1 MAVRMT
7 VVNPVDAGDP
17 YTTPQD
23 ILLEDHESGEI
34 YIGRAPG
41 NHVQLAN
48 SAVSGQHVRIVRQG
62 DDFVLHDLGS
72 RNGTSLNG
80 ERLPARS
87 QKLLRSGDRINVVNY
102 VITFKSGT
110 AAFQTESTENTTM
123 IALSMIKNVLGGVT
137 SHEDTPP
144 KLIVMDGPHHGDRE
158 FPIKG
163 MYTDYTIGRSPHCEF
178 TVHDE
183 NISREH
189 AVIRRDP
196 TNGVTIRDNGS
207 RNGVIVNGDR
217 LRANVEKRLRDRDEI
232 TIGTTKM
239 SFSDP
244 MATEFEEKFGAEE
257 ESAAAASGSRPSG
270 GIPKPSSPPPAQP
283 KEEEPSPADVAEAVA
298 SEDSEAPK
306 EGEEGEESDGTE
318 APVEPPPPAGLDST
332 QKLIIGIVGGVG
344 VLIVLIIL
352 VALLFM

>member
-7 VVNPVDAGDP
+7 VVNPVDPGDP
-17 YTTPQD
+17 HTTPQD
-23 ILLEDHESGEI
+23 ILLEDHETGEI
-34 YIGRAPG
+34 FIGRAPG

-48 SAVSGQHVRIVRQG
+48 SAVSGQHVRITRQG
-62 DDFVLHDLGS
+62 EDFVLHDLGS
-72 RNGTSLNG
+72 RNGTSLNS
-80 ERLPARS
+80 ERVPSRA
-87 QKLLRSGDRINVVNY
+87 QKLLRNGDRIQIVNY
-102 VITFKSGT
+102 VITFKSG
-110 AAFQTESTENTTM
+110 AAAYQTESTENTTM

-163 MYTDYTIGRSPHCEF
+163 MYTDYTIGRSPHCEI
-178 TVHDE
+178 TIHDE

-189 AVIRRDP
+189 AVVRRDP

-217 LRANVEKRLRDRDEI
+217 LRANVERRLRDRDEI

-244 MATEFEEKFGAEE
+244 MAAEFEEKFGSEE
-257 ESAAAASGSRPSG
+257 PAPTPAASGSRPSG
-270 GIPKPSSPPPAQP
+270 GIPKPSSPPPKPEVEEPPVPAPAKLEKP
-283 KEEEPSPADVAEAVA
+283 KEDTEA
-298 SEDSEAPK
+298 
-306 EGEEGEESDGTE
+306 ESDESSETE
-318 APVEPPPPAGLDST
+318 APPPQPPQPVGLNST
-332 QKLIIGIVGGVG
+332 QKVFLAIFGGIG
-344 VLIVLIIL
+344 VLIVLVLIY
-352 VALLFM
+352 ALFFG

>member
-7 VVNPVDAGDP
+7 VVNPVDPGDP
-17 YTTPQD
+17 HTTPQD
-23 ILLEDHESGEI
+23 VLLENHETGEI
-34 YIGRAPG
+34 FIGRAPG

-48 SAVSGQHVRIVRQG
+48 SAVSGQHVRITRQG
-62 DDFVLHDLGS
+62 EDFVLHDLGS
-72 RNGTSLNG
+72 RNGTSLNS
-80 ERLPARS
+80 ERLPARA
-87 QKLLRSGDRINVVNY
+87 QKLLRNGDRIQIVNY
-102 VITFKSGT
+102 VITFKSG
-110 AAFQTESTENTTM
+110 AAAYQTESTENTTM

-163 MYTDYTIGRSPHCEF
+163 MYTDYTIGRSPHCEIAI
-178 TVHDE
+178 HDE

-189 AVIRRDP
+189 AVVRRDP

-217 LRANVEKRLRDRDEI
+217 LRANVERRLRDRDEI

-244 MATEFEEKFGAEE
+244 MAAEFEEKFGAEDP
-257 ESAAAASGSRPSG
+257 APAPAASGSRPSG
-270 GIPKPSSPPPAQP
+270 GIPKPSSPPPKAEAEQPPPVPAPVVSEKP
-283 KEEEPSPADVAEAVA
+283 KEAAQTEAE
-298 SEDSEAPK
+298 EAP
-306 EGEEGEESDGTE
+306 STE
-318 APVEPPPPAGLDST
+318 APAPQPPPPTGLNLT
-332 QKLIIGIVGGVG
+332 QKVFLAAVVGIP
-344 VLIVLIIL
+344 VLIVLI
-352 VALLFM
+352 VLLMMMFG